1 MFNSLACRFEWGVRT
16 ALPWNIGKGQWAGC
30 YFAVRS
36 QQGDS
41 LTEGSWYIWKSVLQ
55 VPERVDSAVGG
66 PVGRSEDEVFKAPM
80 CLVSED
86 GWEGMFVILYSQ
98 VNGVQS
104 SSRENQSFRWL
115 FF

>member
-1 MFNSLACRFEWGVRT
+1 MG
-16 ALPWNIGKGQWAGC
+16 
-30 YFAVRS
+30 S

-66 PVGRSEDEVFKAPM
+66 PVGRSEDEVFKAAM
-80 CLVSED
+80 GLVSED

-104 SSRENQSFRWL
+104 SSRENQERALSFRWL
-115 FF
+115 FFF